1 MEIQYSELDNNVRMI
16 KLTGDLDING
26 VNEIDIKFTGYCAG
40 DQPRILVDLSA
51 VSFLASIGIRMLI
64 LTAKSVVNRGGRMA
78 LLSPTSEVKDI
89 LEVTGIPAIIPV
101 YENFES
107 AQTVVLS

>member
-16 KLTGDLDING
+16 KLNGDLDISG
-26 VNEIDIKFTGYCAG
+26 VSDIEIKFAGYCAG
-40 DQPRILVDLSA
+40 DNSRILVDLSG
-51 VSFLASIGIRMLI
+51 VGFLASIGIRMFI
-64 LTAKSVVNRGGRMA
+64 LTAKSVVNRGGIMA
-78 LLSPTSEVKDI
+78 LLNPTAEVKNI
-89 LEVTGIPAIIPV
+89 LEITGIPAVIPV